1 MSRNSPGIFSSFLRE
16 GLYFSRKNGI
26 ILLLSNSQDGK
37 TMEILLNLL
46 KNAVFVQALGFVAL
60 FLQVFSMQAKSY
72 RSIMMMNVTAEC
84 IFGVQLLLL
93 GAFTGAATNLMAGVC
108 NTVYYFCNKSGRK
121 TTLLQVLFSGVFITV
136 GVLTWEGV
144 ISLLVIVAKVISTVA
159 HGINRPKIIRCS
171 RLVSMPL
178 WVIYDGLAGT
188 IGGVI
193 NDLLVIVS
201 SVVGIIR
208 LDLKKKNQES
218 A

>member
-1 MSRNSPGIFSSFLRE
+1 M
-16 GLYFSRKNGI
+16 
-26 ILLLSNSQDGK
+26 D
-37 TMEILLNLL
+37 ILLNLL

-72 RSIMMMNVTAEC
+72 KGMIAMAASSEC
-84 IFGVQLLLL
+84 LFGIQLLLL

-108 NTVYYFCNKSGRK
+108 NTVYYFWNKSGRK
-121 TTLLQVLFSGVFITV
+121 TTPLQVLFSAAFITA
-136 GVLTWEGV
+136 GILTWEGP
-144 ISLLVIVAKVISTVA
+144 ISLLVIVAKVISTVS

-201 SVVGIIR
+201 SVVGLVR
-208 LDLKKKNQES
+208 FDRKGKKEQTQEQ